1 MLNTELVSSEVLFV
15 EIILRKKKWF
25 ICRVCN
31 PSKSSIMNFTYNI
44 GKTLDSYIG
53 NYDNFF
59 VGVDFNSEISES
71 SMYES
76 CSIYNLHNLCDKA
89 TCYKN
94 QENPSCTD
102 LFLTNSPRS
111 FHNMQTIEICLSDF
125 HRLVVT
131 VLKIYLPKE
140 QPKIIT
146 YREYKI
152 FDNKCFLEESLFE
165 MDKLGS
171 LTKNIEMFQ
180 NVCINVL
187 DKYALEKQKY
197 VRANQANF
205 MSTEINYAI
214 TIRSKS

>member
-1 MLNTELVSSEVLFV
+1 MLLNTELVSSEVLFV
-15 EIILRKKKWF
+15 EIILCKKNWF
-25 ICRVCN
+25 ICCVCN

-53 NYDNFF
+53 SYDNFF

-71 SMYES
+71 SMHEF

-94 QENPSCTD
+94 PENPSSTD

-125 HRLVVT
+125 YRLVVT
-131 VLKIYLPKE
+131 VLKMYLPNE
-140 QPKIIT
+140 QPKIVT

-165 MDKLGS
+165 LDKLGS
-171 LTKNIEMFQ
+171 LTKNIEMF
-180 NVCINVL
+180 
-187 DKYALEKQKY
+187 
-197 VRANQANF
+197 
-205 MSTEINYAI
+205 
-214 TIRSKS
+214 